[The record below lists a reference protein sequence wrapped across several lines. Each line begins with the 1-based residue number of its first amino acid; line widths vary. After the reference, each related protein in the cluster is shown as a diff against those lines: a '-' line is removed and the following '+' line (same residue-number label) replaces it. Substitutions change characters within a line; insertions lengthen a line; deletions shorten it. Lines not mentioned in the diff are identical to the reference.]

1 MHVADDD
8 DNDDDDDNAAEDD
21 DNAAEHDD
29 HEDDADDDDDDD
41 DDDHDDDDDPY
52 RSGQTMAFDRN
63 ITICITIAIIIPV
76 TTAPT
81 FHFDI
86 TLRYITLQ
94 CIRLH
99 NITVQYIMV
108 PENTVIHDKHCI
120 RYIDYACYKDAMH

>member
-1 MHVADDD
+1 MMMMMMMMMMLMMMTMTMTMMMMM
-8 DNDDDDDNAAEDD
+8 N
-21 DNAAEHDD
+21 
-29 HEDDADDDDDDD
+29 DDDDDDD
-41 DDDHDDDDDPY
+41 DDHDHDDDDDPY

-81 FHFDI
+81 FHFAI

-99 NITVQYIMV
+99 NIIVQYGTSKIL
-108 PENTVIHDKHCI
+108 
-120 RYIDYACYKDAMH
+120 